1 MATDSSTVP
10 HIAPAPDAHG
20 GEAHRH
26 LTSYYV
32 YEAPVRLWHWLTA
45 ILVFGLSVTGYLI
58 AVPPVSAEGDTND
71 LFRMGTIRELHF
83 IAAYL
88 LAIGMAWR
96 GYWAIVHGQ
105 HARQIYYVPFWSL
118 EWWKEVW
125 GMVRWYLFLAK
136 KHERWVGHNPLA
148 RASMFGMF
156 TLGSTFMVLT
166 GFGLYAEQAGLG
178 SWQDTLF
185 GWTLSLFGSSMAL
198 RTWHHVGMYLLL
210 LFSAAHIYAAVR
222 DDIMGRVSTISS
234 MISGWRTFR
243 D

>member
-1 MATDSSTVP
+1 
-10 HIAPAPDAHG
+10 
-20 GEAHRH
+20 
-26 LTSYYV
+26 
-32 YEAPVRLWHWLTA
+32 
-45 ILVFGLSVTGYLI
+45 
-58 AVPPVSAEGDTND
+58 
-71 LFRMGTIRELHF
+71 
-83 IAAYL
+83 
-88 LAIGMAWR
+88 
-96 GYWAIVHGQ
+96 
-105 HARQIYYVPFWSL
+105 
-118 EWWKEVW
+118 
-125 GMVRWYLFLAK
+125 MVRWYLFLSK
-136 KHERWVGHNPLA
+136 THERWVGHNPLA